1 MAWQDLD
8 KDGSRSVDETLKQ
21 GIVVSLIDA
30 TTGKFAVDAKGN
42 RITTQTDKKGK
53 YLFKNIPQGSYAVM
67 FEFNTDEYTVT
78 TYQKEGVDQTENSDA
93 ILSVV
98 TIDGQTKKVGIT
110 DKVEL
115 NSNIDNL
122 DIGIIQNAIFN
133 LTLDKK
139 ITKIT
144 VIDKQGT
151 KEYTYKNGHTAKV
164 DLVAKY
170 MNGANVIVNYKFTIT
185 NDGEVT
191 GYVDSLVDNLPSGL
205 EFNSELNKEW
215 YTGNDG
221 KLYTRSLSGIAIK
234 PGESTEIELMLT
246 KTVTEENIGTF
257 VNNASLDKISNLE
270 NIQEKENALEGN
282 ESSAILIIS
291 IKTGTVMLYLGITM
305 LCLTIITAGVYIIK
319 KKILI
324 RGI

>member
-139 ITKIT
+139 I
-144 VIDKQGT
+144 D
-151 KEYTYKNGHTAKV
+151 A
-164 DLVAKY
+164 
-170 MNGANVIVNYKFTIT
+170 
-185 NDGEVT
+185 
-191 GYVDSLVDNLPSGL
+191 
-205 EFNSELNKEW
+205 
-215 YTGNDG
+215 
-221 KLYTRSLSGIAIK
+221 
-234 PGESTEIELMLT
+234 
-246 KTVTEENIGTF
+246 
-257 VNNASLDKISNLE
+257 
-270 NIQEKENALEGN
+270 
-282 ESSAILIIS
+282 
-291 IKTGTVMLYLGITM
+291 
-305 LCLTIITAGVYIIK
+305 
-319 KKILI
+319 
-324 RGI
+324 